1 MAISSHSIL
10 TFNDDHSADGNRKI
24 REGTRRVWGKPQSAM
39 EMVEDE
45 AELYG
50 YSTRRMLDKI
60 ALGEILGIEKRG
72 NKCISYGKLGELI
85 GPIPDIPR
93 KIALLPGT
101 RRVGIEV
108 YSGSTISSLI
118 ICSSFDP
125 RTKDG
130 EFRVH
135 PSLEVQ
141 AMVGSSG
148 VIMKLTC
155 FS

>member
-10 TFNDDHSADGNRKI
+10 TFNDDHSADGSIKR

-45 AELYG
+45 AELYV
-50 YSTRRMLDKI
+50 YSTRRMQDKI
-60 ALGEILGIEKRG
+60 AQGEILGIEKIGSKYVR
-72 NKCISYGKLGELI
+72 YGEPGELI

-101 RRVGIEV
+101 RGISYEV
-108 YSGSTISSLI
+108 FPGSRISSAFKF
-118 ICSSFDP
+118 SSFALQT
-125 RTKDG
+125 RDG
-130 EFRVH
+130 EDRVH
-135 PSLEVQ
+135 PSITIQ
-141 AMVGSSG
+141 TMVGFSG

>member
-1 MAISSHSIL
+1 MAISSQSIK
-10 TFNDDHSADGNRKI
+10 TFNDAYTADGSKKR

-39 EMVEDE
+39 EMIEDV
-45 AELYG
+45 ADLYG

-72 NKCISYGKLGELI
+72 NKYISYAEPGELI
-85 GPIPDIPR
+85 GPVPDIPR
-93 KIALLPGT
+93 KITLLPGT
-101 RRVGIEV
+101 KRVGIEV
-108 YSGSTISSLI
+108 SPGSTISSLI

>member
-1 MAISSHSIL
+1 MAISANSIITL
-10 TFNDDHSADGNRKI
+10 ENDHPAVWNNRS
-24 REGTRRVWGKPQSAM
+24 REGTRRVWGKPTSAM
-39 EMVEDE
+39 EGIEDA
-45 AELYG
+45 AEIYE
-50 YSTRRMLDKI
+50 YSARRMLVKI
-60 ALGEILGIEKRG
+60 TRGEILGIEKRG
-72 NKCISYGKLGELI
+72 NKYVFYGEPGELI

-108 YSGSTISSLI
+108 NPGSTVSSLI
-118 ICSSFDP
+118 TCNFFDS

-141 AMVGSSG
+141 AMTGCSG
-148 VIMKLTC
+148 VIIKLTC

>member
-10 TFNDDHSADGNRKI
+10 TFNDADTVDSSKRR
-24 REGTRRVWGKPQSAM
+24 REGTHRVLGKPKSAM
-39 EMVEDE
+39 EMTEDM

-72 NKCISYGKLGELI
+72 NKCISYGEPGELI

>member
-1 MAISSHSIL
+1 MAIGSVSII
-10 TFNDDHSADGNRKI
+10 TFNDDHCTDGNLKL
-24 REGTRRVWGKPQSAM
+24 REGTRRVWGKPKSA
-39 EMVEDE
+39 VERIEDA

-50 YSTRRMLDKI
+50 YSIRRMLDKI
-60 ALGEILGIEKRG
+60 AQGEILGIEKIG
-72 NKCISYGKLGELI
+72 NKYLFYGEPGELI

-101 RRVGIEV
+101 RRVGTEV
-108 YSGSTISSLI
+108 YPGSTISSLI
-118 ICSSFDP
+118 PWSSIDS

>member
-1 MAISSHSIL
+1 MAISSQSIK
-10 TFNDDHSADGNRKI
+10 TFNDAYTADGSKKGGR
-24 REGTRRVWGKPQSAM
+24 GHGRVWGKPKSAM
-39 EMVEDE
+39 ERVEDA

-60 ALGEILGIEKRG
+60 AQGEILGIEKRG